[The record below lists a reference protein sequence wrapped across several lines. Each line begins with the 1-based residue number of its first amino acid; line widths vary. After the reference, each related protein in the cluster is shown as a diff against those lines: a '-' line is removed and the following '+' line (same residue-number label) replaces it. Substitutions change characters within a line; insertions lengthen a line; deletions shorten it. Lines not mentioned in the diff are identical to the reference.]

1 MNLKQLQEFLVVA
14 QERQI
19 TSAAKRLYMAQPPL
33 SYQMK
38 QLEKELGVKLFN
50 RSSYG
55 IVLTTAGKTF
65 QSYAQKMVMTRQA
78 AVEALDQE
86 RTGKL
91 GTIHLGLI
99 SSTGM
104 LVPNQE
110 LQQLTSDYP
119 RVNFA
124 ITEGNTMQLIDQ
136 LNSNLID
143 VAIVRTPFNM
153 RGMEARTIYRD
164 RMVAVGDHQ
173 YFDFPRTKLQISD
186 LDQQMLILYRRF
198 ESIFNET
205 FAQQGVTPFY
215 SVKCDDARTAIAW
228 ANGGMGVAIV
238 PQLIAKTYARQPMT
252 VIDYAGWNS
261 RIQVVWRRNATL
273 TPVTHRFIEILTN
286 KSNQDWARLA
296 SCAQR
301 KRGRSQLWF
310 RFSMQG

>member
-1 MNLKQLQEFLVVA
+1 MVA

-55 IVLTTAGKTF
+55 IVLTAAGKTF
-65 QSYAQKMVMTRQA
+65 QSYAQQMVMTRQA
-78 AVEALDQE
+78 AVEALDRE

-91 GTIHLGLI
+91 GTIHLGVI

-104 LVPNQE
+104 LVPDRE

-136 LNSNLID
+136 LNSNLVD

-153 RGMEARTIYRD
+153 RGMEARTIYHD

-173 YFDFPRTKLQISD
+173 RFTFPRTKMRVSD

-228 ANGGMGVAIV
+228 ANGGMGVAVV
-238 PQLIAKTYARQPMT
+238 PQLVAKTYARQPMT
-252 VIDYAGWNS
+252 VIDYAGWDS
-261 RIQVVWRRNATL
+261 RIQVVWRRNAALAPITQ
-273 TPVTHRFIEILTN
+273 RFIEMLTKKN
-286 KSNQDWARLA
+286 N
-296 SCAQR
+296 
-301 KRGRSQLWF
+301 
-310 RFSMQG
+310 

>member
-55 IVLTTAGKTF
+55 IVLTAAGKTF

-99 SSTGM
+99 SSTGI
-104 LVPNQE
+104 LVPNRD
-110 LQQLTSDYP
+110 LQQLASDYP

-164 RMVAVGDHQ
+164 QMVAVGDHQ

-228 ANGGMGVAIV
+228 ANAGMGVAIV

-252 VIDYAGWNS
+252 IIDYAGWNS
-261 RIQVVWRRNATL
+261 RIQVVWRRGTTL
-273 TPVTHRFIEILTN
+273 TPVTQRFIQILTKKGGPN
-286 KSNQDWARLA
+286 
-296 SCAQR
+296 
-301 KRGRSQLWF
+301 
-310 RFSMQG
+310 